1 MDESELVVVCHCEK
15 HSQLY
20 TVKDDELKEKLDY
33 TKVSFVDP
41 MICQEKTWD
50 KIASNSKQYVW
61 AFNCPIGPVIVS
73 PEFTRDMFWT
83 TTFLEII
90 KEARRVLKPGGQ
102 LISGIGNTVN
112 IDTIDL
118 KKFIN
123 VPELSGWEYKIVK
136 ANDFRFSLGK
146 MQEGHSPD
154 VKRNLLVFTLLT
166 QGGKRKRVSRT
177 RKRKTRRN

>member
-20 TVKDDELKEKLDY
+20 TVKDDKLEKKLDY

-41 MICQEKTWD
+41 RICEDKTWN
-50 KIASNSKQYVW
+50 KIASNSKKYVW
-61 AFNCPIGPVIVS
+61 AFNCPIGPVIVN
-73 PEFTRDMFWT
+73 PQFTRDMVWT
-83 TTFLEII
+83 TIFLEIMA
-90 KEARRVLKPGGQ
+90 EARRVLKPGGQ
-102 LISGIGNTVN
+102 FISGVGNTIN

-118 KKFIN
+118 NKFIN
-123 VPELSGWEYKIVK
+123 VPELSGWDYKIVK
-136 ANDFRFSLGK
+136 ASDFTFSLGK
-146 MQEGHSPD
+146 IQEGYAPD
-154 VKRNLLVFTLLT
+154 IKRNLIVFTLLS